1 MAEKSRRQ
9 KDEERNYVTWKQT
22 KVLVCFFSFMLI
34 LSGEGGSFQAEWED
48 YGFRKAAKMELH
60 DLKKPYEIWML
71 IYAGYCAII
80 VGLAAK
86 SFISES
92 RSDQGHEAK
101 AAKPYEQEAYL
112 SFVLAIQEDRSL
124 EDRPMR
130 DIYGWICEHGVEIGG
145 IRYRPP
151 RSFDT
156 WARYRRNGEKAAKPD
171 ETSDTTEKTD

>member
-1 MAEKSRRQ
+1 MLLSLAWSI
-9 KDEERNYVTWKQT
+9 RN
-22 KVLVCFFSFMLI
+22 LVS
-34 LSGEGGSFQAEWED
+34 
-48 YGFRKAAKMELH
+48 
-60 DLKKPYEIWML
+60 
-71 IYAGYCAII
+71 
-80 VGLAAK
+80 VAK
-86 SFISES
+86 SSETQTG
-92 RSDQGHEAK
+92 RVTK
-101 AAKPYEQEAYL
+101 TAKPYEQEAYL